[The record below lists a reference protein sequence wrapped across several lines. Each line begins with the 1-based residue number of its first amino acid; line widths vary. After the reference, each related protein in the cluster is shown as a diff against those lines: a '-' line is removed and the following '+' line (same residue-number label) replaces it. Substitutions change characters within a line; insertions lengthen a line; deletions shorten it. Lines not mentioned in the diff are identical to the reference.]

1 MSDQVRHVPGQ
12 IELLPD
18 DPPRYGG
25 PAAVPATPI
34 TTSGRTEFTVRCE
47 SGCGEYHRH
56 TGPGVRTTP
65 CGATY
70 TVPALTGPQESPP

>member
-1 MSDQVRHVPGQ
+1 MSDRDQVPGQ

-25 PAAVPATPI
+25 PAAVPTTPI
-34 TTSGRTEFTVRCE
+34 TTSGRTEYSVHC
-47 SGCGEYHRH
+47 SGGCGAYHRH
-56 TGPGVRTTP
+56 TGPGVRTAP

-70 TVPALTGPQESPP
+70 TVPALNEPQESPP